1 MNIQENIT
9 PGNLKIKFWL
19 TIGLVMIV
27 LGEIKGQRL
36 LTLEEAVQ
44 ISLEENYN
52 IQVARNDLEIAK
64 NNYHPGVAGLLPTL
78 DLAGNYSYAKRNTTQ
93 QFVGQE
99 PNNITGAVNTGYGGS
114 VDLGY
119 TLFNGLGNV
128 YNFKKLKSTL
138 ALVDAQTRANIE
150 ITIMDV
156 VAAYYSLARGQE
168 NFRIATEA
176 LEISNERLQRA
187 QDLLRFGQ
195 STRRNY
201 LNAKV
206 NYNTDSASLVTSRLS
221 LERGQNDL
229 IFFLGGNLTDFVVST
244 EVLLDEDL
252 DYEYLHDH
260 SMANN
265 NQIIAGQYGKT
276 NAELDLK
283 LANAV
288 QMPRLTANAS
298 YGYNKLNNDAGFL
311 ISNRVN
317 GISAGL
323 SLGFNIFDGQQRQ
336 IAKQNS
342 KITLDNQNIRY
353 EELLKQ
359 TERNFSNA
367 FAAYRNNLTLLSI
380 EQNSLITAQQNFETT
395 QEQNRLGTV
404 TSTEFREAQLN
415 LINARFRITDAKFI
429 AKVAELEVMRV
440 AGLLLDSI

>member
-1 MNIQENIT
+1 M
-9 PGNLKIKFWL
+9 
-19 TIGLVMIV
+19 
-27 LGEIKGQRL
+27 
-36 LTLEEAVQ
+36 
-44 ISLEENYN
+44 
-52 IQVARNDLEIAK
+52 
-64 NNYHPGVAGLLPTL
+64 
-78 DLAGNYSYAKRNTTQ
+78 
-93 QFVGQE
+93 
-99 PNNITGAVNTGYGGS
+99 
-114 VDLGY
+114 
-119 TLFNGLGNV
+119 
-128 YNFKKLKSTL
+128 
-138 ALVDAQTRANIE
+138 
-150 ITIMDV
+150 
-156 VAAYYSLARGQE
+156 
-168 NFRIATEA
+168 
-176 LEISNERLQRA
+176 
-187 QDLLRFGQ
+187 
-195 STRRNY
+195 
-201 LNAKV
+201 NAKV
-206 NYNTDSASLVTSRLS
+206 NYNTDSASLVTSRLA

-415 LINARFRITDAKFI
+415 LINAQFRITDAKFI